1 MMSWPPV
8 LAALGLPHVW
18 ASRRAYTIVDTAFGE
33 GHLFLSVWN
42 AWRRDPQRSRCLHF
56 VGLLP
61 ALGDPHALRARLL
74 QTCPAGMESCVQQ
87 LVDAWPLNLLGVH
100 RLEFEGLC
108 VTLTVAVGQP
118 SAMLQRLSVRA
129 DAVVLPASLSSY
141 PHEEIEVMFG
151 AATKVLLPQ
160 GKLVMPWLS
169 ASGVP
174 DRLDNRASA
183 CWAQGAVHDGVW
195 SHVVQAAPLTSPVQ
209 REGHRH
215 AVVVG
220 GGFAGA
226 GVAYALSLRGWTV
239 KILEPSVGQQS
250 THQGHLAAALTPML
264 TRDDDI
270 RARLSRAGTLRAHH
284 RWGHLTAEAFEPCGA
299 LQLSRTSG
307 RVVDLEDVVSGL
319 KLPEAWAKFVEAKEA
334 SAIAGLTLQRGGIHF
349 PMAVRVQPEAFINQ
363 LLSGVDISRR
373 AARVDRLLRRGNV
386 WQVLDAAGQVL
397 EEAPIVIVAAAYATQ
412 DILSA
417 SGLLATEARLR
428 TMHQLGGEI
437 TYLPERAISGG
448 PRCIVSGDG
457 YVLPAVSG
465 QCVTGSSYLH
475 GADQVFVTSAGARE
489 NMQRTDGLL
498 GSRLV
503 ELGFADCA
511 LSGWAGWRAVL
522 PGRLPAIAAV
532 DAEQT
537 LWAVAGLASRGL
549 TWSSLAGD
557 LVAATLNGEPLPLE
571 TDIIDKISQI

>member
-1 MMSWPPV
+1 
-8 LAALGLPHVW
+8 
-18 ASRRAYTIVDTAFGE
+18 
-33 GHLFLSVWN
+33 
-42 AWRRDPQRSRCLHF
+42 
-56 VGLLP
+56 
-61 ALGDPHALRARLL
+61 
-74 QTCPAGMESCVQQ
+74 MESCVQQ

-100 RLEFEGLC
+100 RLEFEGFC
-108 VTLTVAVGQP
+108 VTLTLVVGQP
-118 SAMLQRLSVRA
+118 STMLQRLSVRA
-129 DAVVLPASLSSY
+129 DAVVLPAPLRSY
-141 PHEEIEVMFG
+141 PPQEIKVMFG
-151 AATKVLLPQ
+151 AATNVLLPQ
-160 GKLVMPWLS
+160 GKLVMPWSS

-174 DRLDNRASA
+174 DRLDDRASA
-183 CWAQGAVHDGVW
+183 LWAQGAVLDGVW
-195 SHVVQAAPLTSPVQ
+195 SHVAQATPLTSPVQ
-209 REGHRH
+209 REGHQH

-226 GVAYALSLRGWTV
+226 SVAYALSLRGWTV

-250 THQGHLAAALTPML
+250 PHQGHLAAALTPML
-264 TRDDDI
+264 TRDDDV
-270 RARLSRAGTLRAHH
+270 RARLSRAGTLLAHH

-307 RVVDLEDVVSGL
+307 RVVDLKGVVAGL
-319 KLPEAWAKFVEAKEA
+319 QLPEAWAKFVEAKEA

-349 PMAVRVQPEAFINQ
+349 PMAARVQPEAFINQ
-363 LLSGVDISRR
+363 LLSGVEISRR
-373 AARVDRLLRRGNV
+373 AVRVDRLLRRGNV
-386 WQVLDAAGQVL
+386 WHVLDAAGQVL

-412 DILSA
+412 DILGA
-417 SGLLATEARLR
+417 SGLLAADARLR

-465 QCVTGSSYLH
+465 QCVTGSSYVH

-503 ELGFADCA
+503 ESGFADSA

-522 PGRLPAIAAV
+522 PGRLPAIGAI
-532 DAEQT
+532 DEEQT

-557 LVAATLNGEPLPLE
+557 LVAAALNGEPLPLE

>member
-8 LAALGLPHVW
+8 SAALGLPHVW
-18 ASRRAYTIVDTAFGE
+18 VGRRTYTIVDAAFGE
-33 GHLFLSVWN
+33 GHLFLSVWD
-42 AWRRDPQRSRCLHF
+42 AWRRDPHRSRRLHV

-61 ALGDPHALRARLL
+61 GLGDSQALRARLL
-74 QTCPAGMESCVQQ
+74 QTCPAGMESCVQK
-87 LVDAWPLNLLGVH
+87 LADAWPLNLLGVH

-108 VTLTVAVGQP
+108 VTLTLGVGQP
-118 SAMLQRLSVRA
+118 STMLQRLSVRA
-129 DAVVLPASLSSY
+129 DAVVLPASLRFY
-141 PHEEIEVMFG
+141 PHEEIEVMLG
-151 AATKVLLPQ
+151 TATKVLLPQ

-169 ASGVP
+169 ASGAP
-174 DRLDNRASA
+174 GPFDDRTSA
-183 CWAQGAVHDGVW
+183 LWAQGSVRDGVW
-195 SHVVQAAPLTSPVQ
+195 SRVVQAAPLTSPVQ
-209 REGHRH
+209 REGHQH

-239 KILEPSVGQQS
+239 KVLEASGGQQGS
-250 THQGHLAAALTPML
+250 HKGHLAAALTPML
-264 TRDDDI
+264 TRDDDV

-284 RWGHLTAEAFEPCGA
+284 RWGHLTAEAFDPCGA

-307 RVVDLEDVVSGL
+307 RVVDLEGVVAGL
-319 KLPEAWAKFVEAKEA
+319 NLPQGWARFVDAKEA

-363 LLSGVDISRR
+363 LVSGVEISRR
-373 AARVDRLLRRGNV
+373 TARVDRLLRLGNV

-397 EEAPIVIVAAAYATQ
+397 EEAPIVIIAAACATQ
-412 DILSA
+412 DILGA
-417 SGLLATEARLR
+417 SGLLAEDARLR
-428 TMHQLGGEI
+428 MMHQLGGEI
-437 TYLPERAISGG
+437 TYVPAGAISGG

-475 GADQVFVTSAGARE
+475 GADQVVVTSAGARE

-503 ELGFADCA
+503 EACLEDRAA
-511 LSGWAGWRAVL
+511 NGWAGWRAVL
-522 PGRLPAIAAV
+522 PGRLPAIGAV
-532 DAEQT
+532 DEEQT